1 MLQDG
6 QHPAPAHSHVAAS
19 CSAASTQPRTQI
31 SHHTLLNTTCST
43 SRVRQISREIPA
55 VRSTAVKDFSILQ
68 PTVKTGFY
76 EFSCMRA

>member
-31 SHHTLLNTTCST
+31 SHHTLLNT
-43 SRVRQISREIPA
+43 SRVRQISREFPA
-55 VRSTAVKDFSILQ
+55 VRSRSEIHNF
-68 PTVKTGFY
+68 
-76 EFSCMRA
+76 